1 MSYFD
6 YQVTPRYVQGW
17 HALQEIR
24 RYTFGLGKKFLIVTA
39 CGPITEDV
47 TRTIRESFAASMS
60 EKVMPDIVDKNPRY
74 NRQIAEAARFDAL
87 QSEAPELIF
96 ADLENYQVT
105 DAVICE
111 KAAWAA
117 EEKVDVVIGVGGG
130 KGLDFA
136 RAIAYHTN
144 IKCVLVPTSASTN
157 AAATQLCIINNEE
170 GTRQEGCLFLPNY
183 PSLVLVDTSILIGT
197 PPQNLAAGIAD
208 QLCSYYECLYSAR
221 RLACTG
227 QHSPLC
233 WEIVN
238 SSIELLYRYG
248 REALEAAEK
257 KQPDLAYETMLSLVL
272 HNNGL
277 ARSVSGSGF
286 AHLLSK
292 AMITFSACRKQT
304 PHGMQVAYGIIPM
317 MVAEGEGMERIERYL
332 DFCMELGLPIRL
344 ASIGLGDVTEQQ
356 LAAACDGVCN
366 PSAELPF
373 DGATMARCVFEAE
386 KITAE
391 YIRRRED
398 V

>member
-24 RYTFGLGKKFLIVTA
+24 RYTFDLGKKFLIVTA
-39 CGPITEDV
+39 CGPITEAV
-47 TRTIRESFAASMS
+47 TRTIRESFASPMS
-60 EKVMPDIVDKNPRY
+60 EKVMADIAEKNPRY
-74 NRQIAEAARFDAL
+74 NRQIAEASRFDAL
-87 QSEAPELIF
+87 QKEAPELVF
-96 ADLENYQVT
+96 ADLEKYPVT
-105 DAVICE
+105 DAVIRQQV
-111 KAAWAA
+111 ARA
-117 EEKVDVVIGVGGG
+117 EAEGVDVVIGVGGG

-136 RAIAYHTN
+136 RAIAYHTS

-157 AAATQLCIINNEE
+157 AAATQLCIINNEA
-170 GTRQEGCLFLPNY
+170 GDRQESCLFLANY
-183 PSLVLVDTSILIGT
+183 PSLVLADTSILIET

-221 RLACTG
+221 RLECTYE
-227 QHSPLC
+227 HSPLC
-233 WEIVN
+233 WEIVK

-248 REALEAAEK
+248 GEAVAAAERK
-257 KQPDLAYETMLSLVL
+257 EPNLAYETALSLVL

-277 ARSVSGSGF
+277 ARAVSGSGF

-292 AMITFSACRKQT
+292 AMITFPACRKQT

-317 MVAEGEGMERIERYL
+317 MTAEEESEGTIHRYL
-332 DFCMELGLPIRL
+332 DFCMEIGLPVQL
-344 ASIGLGDVTEQQ
+344 SSIGLGGVSEQQ
-356 LAAACDGVCN
+356 LAAACDTVCH

-373 DGATMARCVFEAE
+373 DGKFMARCVFEAE
-386 KITAE
+386 ALTAE
-391 YIRRRED
+391 YLRRRED